1 MKDQLPR
8 TIDPIR
14 LAVKN
19 KQLAGQITLGRL
31 GRIKSIL
38 AANAAVIDDGCRESD
53 SSSNESNDENNVAD
67 VSNADVIVDFQLDF
81 GVDRLGIRNI
91 RGRITAPLNLVCQ
104 RCLKRMSFNLDARV
118 MLGLVLSQEQA
129 EQLPAKYEPLLIEAE
144 EVSFLDIIED
154 EMILAIPDTPM
165 HDAATCDSGAV
176 HEHYNANN
184 AVEEQGSED
193 GNQLKRENPFA
204 VLAKLKSKDK
214 D

>member
-8 TIDPIR
+8 TIDPTR

-19 KQLAGQITLGRL
+19 KQLAGQITLDRL
-31 GRIKSIL
+31 ARIKSIL
-38 AANAAVIDDGCRESD
+38 AVNAAVIDSD
-53 SSSNESNDENNVAD
+53 EKSVAEESNI
-67 VSNADVIVDFQLDF
+67 DVIVDFKLDF
-81 GVDRLGIRNI
+81 SVDRLGIRNI

-118 MLGLVLSQEQA
+118 MLGLVLSQGQA
-129 EQLPAKYEPLLIEAE
+129 EQLPAKYEPLLIETD

-154 EMILAIPDTPM
+154 EMILAIPVTPM
-165 HDAATCDSGAV
+165 HDTASCDSDAIYD
-176 HEHYNANN
+176 HYHANDV
-184 AVEEQGSED
+184 AEESGSEA
-193 GNQLKRENPFA
+193 GSQVKRENPFA